1 MNLASGL
8 GRFSSGKDVMAN
20 TVQFDLLRWFSLVI
34 ILIITVVAVG

>member
-20 TVQFDLLRWFSLVI
+20 TVQFDLRWFSLVI